1 MRVLSTVKTEPMV
14 INGKLYKWYPKIRQ
28 SDIGKNT
35 SNKFVDT
42 CNIANPYCGLMG
54 ADFDGDQ
61 VTAKMAYSVESNN
74 ELNKFSDSNGQ
85 FITLNGVNGRVAD
98 KEAIQAMYNLTL
110 VIPGTKLTNP
120 IFQTK

>member
-42 CNIANPYCGLMG
+42 CNIANPYCGLMN

-74 ELNKFSDSNGQ
+74 ELNKFSNSNGQ

-120 IFQTK
+120 IF

>member
-1 MRVLSTVKTEPMV
+1 
-14 INGKLYKWYPKIRQ
+14 
-28 SDIGKNT
+28 
-35 SNKFVDT
+35 
-42 CNIANPYCGLMG
+42 MG

-120 IFQTK
+120 IF

>member
-1 MRVLSTVKTEPMV
+1 M
-14 INGKLYKWYPKIRQ
+14 N
-28 SDIGKNT
+28 
-35 SNKFVDT
+35 
-42 CNIANPYCGLMG
+42 

-120 IFQTK
+120 IF